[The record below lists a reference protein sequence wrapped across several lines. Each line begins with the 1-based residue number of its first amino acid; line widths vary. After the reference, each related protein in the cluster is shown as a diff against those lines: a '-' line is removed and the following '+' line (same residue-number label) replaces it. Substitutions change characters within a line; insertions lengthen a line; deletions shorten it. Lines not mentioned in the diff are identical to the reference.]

1 MSAIVVFTQT
11 PLLTSARNSF
21 GAPSNVANPGC
32 VARNQGTQ
40 PNNLQTE
47 CLSYYQTCIYIY
59 AVTKLLKQ
67 FSLTAIWHKSAN
79 MQTFLTL

>member
-11 PLLTSARNSF
+11 SLLTSARSSF

-32 VARNQGTQ
+32 MAHQG
-40 PNNLQTE
+40 
-47 CLSYYQTCIYIY
+47 CLSYYQACIYIY

-79 MQTFLTL
+79 MQTYLTL